1 MSEEKFKNLSDIMGK
16 NVKATES
23 EKSKKKREEKFFVEL
38 MEILCQ
44 IEAYSKVAE
53 TLGINLTNYENNHF
67 QAIEML
73 LEKIYG
79 EFATTVTIWWVFE
92 SLKPDGGVYPL
103 IDENGVKHIINTPL
117 QLYKFIKQNDRK

>member
-1 MSEEKFKNLSDIMGK
+1 MSEEKFKNLSDLMGK

-23 EKSKKKREEKFFVEL
+23 EKSIKKREEKFFVEL

-79 EFATTVTIWWVFE
+79 EFATTVTIWWIFE
-92 SLKPDGGVYPL
+92 SLKPDGDVYPL
-103 IDENGVKHIINTPL
+103 IDEKGVKHIIKTPL

>member
-1 MSEEKFKNLSDIMGK
+1 MSEEKFKNLSDLMGK

-79 EFATTVTIWWVFE
+79 EFATTVTIWWIFE
-92 SLKPDGGVYPL
+92 SLKPDGDVYPL
-103 IDENGVKHIINTPL
+103 IDEKGVKHIIKTPL

>member
-1 MSEEKFKNLSDIMGK
+1 MSEEKFKNLSDLMGK

-67 QAIEML
+67 HAIEML

-79 EFATTVTIWWVFE
+79 EFATTVTIWWIFE

-103 IDENGVKHIINTPL
+103 IDENGVKHVINTPL

>member
-1 MSEEKFKNLSDIMGK
+1 VSEEKFKNLSDLMGK
-16 NVKATES
+16 NVKTTES

-38 MEILCQ
+38 MDILCQ

-79 EFATTVTIWWVFE
+79 EFATTVTIWWIFE

-103 IDENGVKHIINTPL
+103 IDENGVKHVINTPL

>member
-1 MSEEKFKNLSDIMGK
+1 VSEEKFKNLSDLMGK

-38 MEILCQ
+38 MDILCQ

-79 EFATTVTIWWVFE
+79 EFATTVTIWWIFE

-103 IDENGVKHIINTPL
+103 IDENGVKHVINTPL

>member
-1 MSEEKFKNLSDIMGK
+1 VSEEKFKNLSDLMGK

-67 QAIEML
+67 HAIEML

-79 EFATTVTIWWVFE
+79 EFATTVTIWWIFE

-103 IDENGVKHIINTPL
+103 IDENGVKHVINTPL

>member
-1 MSEEKFKNLSDIMGK
+1 MSEEKFKNLSDLMGK

-23 EKSKKKREEKFFVEL
+23 EKSIKKREEKFFLEL
-38 MEILCQ
+38 MDILCQ
-44 IEAYSKVAE
+44 IEAYSKVAD

-67 QAIEML
+67 QVIEML

-79 EFATTVTIWWVFE
+79 DFATTVTIWWIFE
-92 SLKPDGGVYPL
+92 SLKPDGDVYPL
-103 IDENGVKHIINTPL
+103 IDEKGVKHIIKTPL

>member
-1 MSEEKFKNLSDIMGK
+1 MGK

-38 MEILCQ
+38 MEVLCQ

-79 EFATTVTIWWVFE
+79 EFATTVTIWWIFE
-92 SLKPDGGVYPL
+92 SLKPNGGVYPL
-103 IDENGVKHIINTPL
+103 IDENGVKHVINTPL

>member
-1 MSEEKFKNLSDIMGK
+1 MSEEKFKNLSDLMGK

-44 IEAYSKVAE
+44 IEAYSKVAD

-67 QAIEML
+67 QVIEML

-79 EFATTVTIWWVFE
+79 DFATTVTIWWIFE
-92 SLKPDGGVYPL
+92 SLKPDGDVYPL
-103 IDENGVKHIINTPL
+103 IDEKGVKHIIKTPL

>member
-1 MSEEKFKNLSDIMGK
+1 MSEEKFKNLSDLMGK

-23 EKSKKKREEKFFVEL
+23 EKSIKKREEKFFLEL
-38 MEILCQ
+38 MDILCQ
-44 IEAYSKVAE
+44 VEAYSKVAD
-53 TLGINLTNYENNHF
+53 TIGINLTNYENNHF

-79 EFATTVTIWWVFE
+79 EFATTVTIWWIFE
-92 SLKPDGGVYPL
+92 SLKPDGDVYPL
-103 IDENGVKHIINTPL
+103 IDEKGVKHIIKTPL

>member
-1 MSEEKFKNLSDIMGK
+1 MSEEKFKNLSDLMGK
-16 NVKATES
+16 NVKTIES
-23 EKSKKKREEKFFVEL
+23 PKSIKKREEKFFVEL

-79 EFATTVTIWWVFE
+79 EFATTVTIWWIFE

-103 IDENGVKHIINTPL
+103 IDENGVKHVIKTPL

>member
-1 MSEEKFKNLSDIMGK
+1 MSEEKFKNLSDLMGK

-23 EKSKKKREEKFFVEL
+23 EKSIKKREEKFFLEL
-38 MEILCQ
+38 MDILCQ
-44 IEAYSKVAE
+44 VEAYSKVAD
-53 TLGINLTNYENNHF
+53 TIGINLTNYENNHF

-79 EFATTVTIWWVFE
+79 EFATTVTIWWIFE

-103 IDENGVKHIINTPL
+103 IDENGVKHVINTPL

>member
-1 MSEEKFKNLSDIMGK
+1 MSEEKFKNLSDLMGK

-67 QAIEML
+67 HAIEML

-79 EFATTVTIWWVFE
+79 EFATTVTIWWIFE
-92 SLKPDGGVYPL
+92 SLKPDGDVYPL
-103 IDENGVKHIINTPL
+103 IDEKGVKHIIKTPL

>member
-1 MSEEKFKNLSDIMGK
+1 MSEEKFKNLSDLMGK

-44 IEAYSKVAE
+44 IEAYSKVAD

-79 EFATTVTIWWVFE
+79 EFATTVTIWWIFE

>member
-1 MSEEKFKNLSDIMGK
+1 VSEEKFKNLSDLMGK
-16 NVKATES
+16 NVKTTES

-79 EFATTVTIWWVFE
+79 EFATTVTIWWIFE

>member
-1 MSEEKFKNLSDIMGK
+1 VSEEKFKNLSDLMGN
-16 NVKATES
+16 NVKTTES
-23 EKSKKKREEKFFVEL
+23 EKSKKKREEKFFMEL
-38 MEILCQ
+38 MDILCQ

-79 EFATTVTIWWVFE
+79 EFATTVTIWWIFE

-103 IDENGVKHIINTPL
+103 IDENGVKHVINTPL